1 MNKLLIDEYPLMVLP
16 TFAKK
21 IGLKNAIFVQQIH
34 FLTQT
39 KQQNNDIYTYKNG
52 DMWVYNTINE
62 WHKNYFSFMS
72 KSTLKR
78 VIKNCEKK
86 SYIISTNEFN
96 KSEYDKTKWYRI
108 NYEKISKIQEEIEKE
123 IEEKR
128 EEKLKKAAE
137 KKKKKKEQVK
147 KMKKIKFN
155 KESNLPSDQ
164 NDTMPE
170 NTVFLPLGQNEP
182 MPEAKALGQ
191 NDPIDQV
198 KMTQPIPYTTT
209 YTSLNNKNNKKTNF
223 QKIKNHFHQSFSTT
237 PNNFQLKKIKDY
249 MLNGISEQLIIKT
262 IDHCGLGGH
271 NQTFFFNRLSM
282 LSEDEI
288 YTVDQLESVLSQ
300 NKSFKSKSG
309 GSQKNKST
317 SQKSDSQQQN
327 NSNYKWKDFFIDF
340 DKYKE

>member
-21 IGLKNAIFVQQIH
+21 IGLKNAIFIQQIH

-78 VIKNCEKK
+78 VIKNCEKEDF
-86 SYIISTNEFN
+86 IISTDEFN

-108 NYEKISKIQEEIEKE
+108 NYEKISEIQNEIQKE
-123 IEEKR
+123 LEEKR
-128 EEKLKKAAE
+128 KEKLEKAAE

-147 KMKKIKFN
+147 KMNKIKFN
-155 KESNLPSDQ
+155 EELFSPS
-164 NDTMPE
+164 
-170 NTVFLPLGQNEP
+170 GQNEP
-182 MPEAKALGQ
+182 MPENTVVSPSGQ
-191 NDPIDQV
+191 NDTMPKPQALVQNEPIDQV

-209 YTSLNNKNNKKTNF
+209 YTSLNNKNNKKNDF
-223 QKIKNHFHQSFSTT
+223 QKIKNFFKKSFSTS
-237 PNNFQLKKIKDY
+237 PNNFQLEKIKEY
-249 MLNGISEQLIIKT
+249 MINGISEQLIIKT
-262 IDHCGLGGH
+262 IEHCGLGGH
-271 NQTFFFNRLSM
+271 NQSFFFNRLSM
-282 LSEDEI
+282 LKKDEI
-288 YTVDQLESVLSQ
+288 CTVDQLNSILSQ
-300 NKSFKSKSG
+300 KKSFESKNGNSNKKKQASKKSKSQ
-309 GSQKNKST
+309 QKK
-317 SQKSDSQQQN
+317 D
-327 NSNYKWKDFFIDF
+327 SNYKWKDFFIDF

>member
-52 DMWVYNTINE
+52 NMWVYNTINE

-78 VIKNCEKK
+78 VIKNCEKEG
-86 SYIISTNEFN
+86 YIISTDEFN

-108 NYEKISKIQEEIEKE
+108 NYEKISKIQKEIEKE

-155 KESNLPSDQ
+155 EDSSLPSGQ

-191 NDPIDQV
+191 NEPIDQV

-209 YTSLNNKNNKKTNF
+209 YTSLNNKNNKKNDF
-223 QKIKNHFHQSFSTT
+223 QKIKKSFQQAFSTP
-237 PNNFQLKKIKDY
+237 PNNFQLEKIKEY
-249 MLNGISEQLIIKT
+249 MLDGISEQLIIKT
-262 IDHCGLGGH
+262 IEHCGLGGH
-271 NQTFFFNRLSM
+271 NQAFFFNRLSM
-282 LSEDEI
+282 LAEDEI

-300 NKSFKSKSG
+300 NKSFKSNSG
-309 GSQKNKST
+309 NSQKNKSAPK
-317 SQKSDSQQQN
+317 KSDNKQQN
-327 NSNYKWKDFFIDF
+327 ESNYKWKDFFIDF

>member
-78 VIKNCEKK
+78 VIKNCEKEG
-86 SYIISTNEFN
+86 YIISTDEFN

-108 NYEKISKIQEEIEKE
+108 NYEKISEIQKEIEKE

-155 KESNLPSDQ
+155 EESNLPLGQ

-170 NTVFLPLGQNEP
+170 KTAFLPLGQNEP
-182 MPEAKALGQ
+182 MPEAEALGQ
-191 NDPIDQV
+191 NEPIDQV

-209 YTSLNNKNNKKTNF
+209 YTSLNNKNNKKSDF
-223 QKIKNHFHQSFSTT
+223 QKIKNHFQRAFSIS
-237 PNNFQLKKIKDY
+237 PNDFQLEKIKKY
-249 MLNGISEQLIIKT
+249 MLDGISEQLIIKT
-262 IDHCGLGGH
+262 IEHCGLGGH
-271 NQTFFFNRLSM
+271 NQSFFFNRLSM
-282 LSEDEI
+282 LAEDEI
-288 YTVDQLESVLSQ
+288 YTVDQLESVLSK
-300 NKSFKSKSG
+300 NKSFKSNSSN
-309 GSQKNKST
+309 SQKNKPA
-317 SQKSDSQQQN
+317 SQKSNSKQQN
-327 NSNYKWKDFFIDF
+327 ESNYKWKDFFIDF

>member
-16 TFAKK
+16 TFAKE

-78 VIKNCEKK
+78 VIKNCEKEG
-86 SYIISTNEFN
+86 YIISTDEFN

-108 NYEKISKIQEEIEKE
+108 NYEKISEIQKEIEKE

-155 KESNLPSDQ
+155 EESKLPSGQ

-182 MPEAKALGQ
+182 MPEPKALGQ
-191 NDPIDQV
+191 NEPIDQV
-198 KMTQPIPYTTT
+198 KMTQPIPYTST
-209 YTSLNNKNNKKTNF
+209 YTSLNNKKNDF
-223 QKIKNHFHQSFSTT
+223 QKIKNYFKQSFSTS
-237 PNNFQLKKIKDY
+237 PNDFQLKKIKEY
-249 MLNGISEQLIIKT
+249 MIAGISEQLIIKT
-262 IDHCGLGGH
+262 IEHCGLGGH
-271 NQTFFFNRLSM
+271 NQSFFFNRLSM
-282 LSEDEI
+282 LAEDEI
-288 YTVDQLESVLSQ
+288 HTVDQLKSVLSQ
-300 NKSFKSKSG
+300 NKSLKSNSANSKNNNLTSKKSK
-309 GSQKNKST
+309 NN
-317 SQKSDSQQQN
+317 QQQ
-327 NSNYKWKDFFIDF
+327 SDLNYKWKDFFIDY

>member
-16 TFAKK
+16 TFAKE

-52 DMWVYNTINE
+52 HMWVYNTINE

-78 VIKNCEKK
+78 VIKNCEDDG
-86 SYIISTNEFN
+86 YIISTDEFN

-108 NYEKISKIQEEIEKE
+108 NYEKISEIQKEIEKE

-128 EEKLKKAAE
+128 EEKLKKAEE
-137 KKKKKKEQVK
+137 KKKRKKEQVK

-155 KESNLPSDQ
+155 EKSNLPLGQ

-182 MPEAKALGQ
+182 MPEPEALGQ
-191 NDPIDQV
+191 NEPIDQV

-209 YTSLNNKNNKKTNF
+209 YTSLNNKNNKKNEF
-223 QKIKNHFHQSFSTT
+223 QKIENQFKKAFSVNLNSFQ
-237 PNNFQLKKIKDY
+237 FEKIKEY
-249 MLNGISEQLIIKT
+249 MLNGLSEQLILKT
-262 IDHCGLGGH
+262 IEHCGLGGH
-271 NQTFFFNRLSM
+271 NQAFFFNRLSM
-282 LSEDEI
+282 LVEDKI
-288 YTVDQLESVLSQ
+288 YTVDQLNSVLSQ
-300 NKSFKSKSG
+300 ANTFKNNANNSKNESKGNEQKSKE
-309 GSQKNKST
+309 
-317 SQKSDSQQQN
+317 
-327 NSNYKWKDFFIDF
+327 SNYKWKDFFIDF

>member
-16 TFAKK
+16 TFAKE

-52 DMWVYNTINE
+52 HMWVYNTINE

-78 VIKNCEKK
+78 VIKNCEDDG
-86 SYIISTNEFN
+86 YIISTDEFN

-108 NYEKISKIQEEIEKE
+108 NYEKISEIQKEIEKE

-128 EEKLKKAAE
+128 EEKLKKAEE
-137 KKKKKKEQVK
+137 KKKRKKEQVK

-155 KESNLPSDQ
+155 EKSNLPLGQ

-182 MPEAKALGQ
+182 MPEPEASGQ
-191 NDPIDQV
+191 NEPIDQV
-198 KMTQPIPYTTT
+198 KMNQPIPYTTT
-209 YTSLNNKNNKKTNF
+209 YTSLNNKNNKKNKF
-223 QKIKNHFHQSFSTT
+223 QKIENQFKKAFSVNLNSFQ
-237 PNNFQLKKIKDY
+237 FEKIKEY
-249 MLNGISEQLIIKT
+249 MLNGLSEQLILKT
-262 IDHCGLGGH
+262 IEHCGLGGH
-271 NQTFFFNRLSM
+271 NQAFFFNRLSM
-282 LSEDEI
+282 LVEDEI
-288 YTVDQLESVLSQ
+288 YTVDQLNSVLSQ
-300 NKSFKSKSG
+300 ANTFKNNANNSKNESKENEQKSKE
-309 GSQKNKST
+309 
-317 SQKSDSQQQN
+317 
-327 NSNYKWKDFFIDF
+327 SNYKWKDFFIDF